1 MNSVEN
7 LQWIW
12 WLNLRIKKCILEEK
26 IKKFHIKMK
35 LLIHNLKTKIIYQT
49 KRDSSKD
56 ITTMTMIK
64 KKIRTVKMIFKLSVR
79 LWKNLIFKMMMDF
92 KNIKINKVFKRFR
105 EDIKMM
111 AMKMISNKNISRISI
126 VAAELFL
133 RKLRILRR
141 EKKIRIKMIS

>member
-1 MNSVEN
+1 
-7 LQWIW
+7 
-12 WLNLRIKKCILEEK
+12 
-26 IKKFHIKMK
+26 
-35 LLIHNLKTKIIYQT
+35 
-49 KRDSSKD
+49 
-56 ITTMTMIK
+56 
-64 KKIRTVKMIFKLSVR
+64 
-79 LWKNLIFKMMMDF
+79 MDF

-141 EKKIRIKMIS
+141 KKKIRIKMIS

>member
-1 MNSVEN
+1 
-7 LQWIW
+7 
-12 WLNLRIKKCILEEK
+12 
-26 IKKFHIKMK
+26 
-35 LLIHNLKTKIIYQT
+35 
-49 KRDSSKD
+49 
-56 ITTMTMIK
+56 
-64 KKIRTVKMIFKLSVR
+64 
-79 LWKNLIFKMMMDF
+79 MMMDF

-141 EKKIRIKMIS
+141 KKKIRIKMIS